1 MGDSAEILTA
11 EHRDLFRIKNVFL
24 QHPRYY
30 IIFNHIYANKAL
42 YVGNPKN
49 ITYSVSMYVYEK

>member
-1 MGDSAEILTA
+1 VKAKVCMGDSAEIFTA
-11 EHRDLFRIKNVFL
+11 EHRDLFRIKNAFV

-42 YVGNPKN
+42 YVGYPKN
-49 ITYSVSMYVYEK
+49 MIY

>member
-1 MGDSAEILTA
+1 MGESVEIFTA
-11 EHRDLFRIKNVFL
+11 VHHDLFRIKNAFL

-49 ITYSVSMYVYEK
+49 IIYSVSIYMYGK